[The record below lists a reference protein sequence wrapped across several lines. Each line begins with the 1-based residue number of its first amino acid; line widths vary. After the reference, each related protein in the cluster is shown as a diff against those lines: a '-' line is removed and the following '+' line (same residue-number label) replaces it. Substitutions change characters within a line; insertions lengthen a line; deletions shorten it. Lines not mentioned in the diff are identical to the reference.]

1 MRNLCERV
9 HQRTA
14 IPRPRKGSRRLLD
27 DAPRVNSRWR
37 PSLRAFSAST
47 PSSASRSRPAPP
59 VSSPGACPSSTSCST
74 PPARTRPSRQPG
86 CFAAA
91 GARWPMV
98 PASRRLAAPCPA
110 RCSAPVEANRYRLGP
125 ARATPRLAAML
136 SATSSLIRSAMFSA
150 MSFMGAQLMFV
161 HTPCQSTATPCLSAG
176 RSSAPAK
183 RNRRPRDLDREHS
196 RRRCHAASSSRDRTL
211 SLSGAIRLRHSRTP
225 ASASALVRLPV
236 PPRWNGRPGHD
247 RAIVSEFHPQS

>member
-1 MRNLCERV
+1 MRILSFRV

-27 DAPRVNSRWR
+27 DAPQVNSRWR
-37 PSLRAFSAST
+37 PSRFLCQYAVIRFEISAR
-47 PSSASRSRPAPP
+47 SSG
-59 VSSPGACPSSTSCST
+59 VL
-74 PPARTRPSRQPG
+74 
-86 CFAAA
+86 
-91 GARWPMV
+91 
-98 PASRRLAAPCPA
+98 SRRLPLVDVLLDAACEDTAFWTAWVFSPPP
-110 RCSAPVEANRYRLGP
+110 APVGRWCPLRVGLP
-125 ARATPRLAAML
+125 PRARQGAQRPLKRTISPRTCSSNASISVRLAAML
-136 SATSSLIRSAMFSA
+136 STTTSLIRSA

-196 RRRCHAASSSRDRTL
+196 RRRCHAASSPPDRTP

-236 PPRWNGRPGHD
+236 PPPLGSAN
-247 RAIVSEFHPQS
+247 